1 MMPKSYVFVSLSN
14 DGPRMDERDKLWS
27 MYAHGDDSRSASVGE
42 QDATGGDFSTLS
54 PP

>member
-27 MYAHGDDSRSASVGE
+27 MFAHGDGSRSAGVGD
-42 QDATGGDFSTLS
+42 QDDTGGEISGL
-54 PP
+54 